1 MRRKLLEK
9 IEILEARLVER
20 NFKIQQ
26 LTDEKLNATNQY
38 YACLKDI
45 DQLRDQLFA
54 LRQEKLTVDL
64 EGIVKGM
71 SANDSSIYAVGNR
84 VKSRLDEFEQCIKIQ
99 SIEHGTADGKI
110 DSLIE
115 TLNSFINNQNTENM
129 FNLKKLREREAEISV
144 LKENA
149 ARLESTIADLR
160 KNLEGS
166 RANEEALKARLDQLG
181 YAEQQ
186 IEKLTKQLNDKE
198 SENLALKDS
207 VNTITDELERTKHK
221 LISAN
226 GKQGSMAAKIK
237 KLIERLSK
245 YEPNPESDG
254 SEREAD

>member
-20 NFKIQQ
+20 NLKIQQ
-26 LTDEKLNATNQY
+26 LTDEKLNTANQY

-45 DQLRDQLFA
+45 DQLRDQLFT

-71 SANDSSIYAVGNR
+71 AANDSSIADVGH
-84 VKSRLDEFEQCIKIQ
+84 KL
-99 SIEHGTADGKI
+99 TAAFANSMESLGDHTKAHQNTDGKI
-110 DSLIE
+110 AALSE

-144 LKENA
+144 LKDNA
-149 ARLESTIADLR
+149 DRLESTIADLR
-160 KNLEGS
+160 KNLEDS
-166 RANEEALKARLDQLG
+166 KANEEALKARLDQLG

-207 VNTITDELERTKHK
+207 VNIITDELERTKHK
-221 LISAN
+221 LTSAN

>member
-20 NFKIQQ
+20 NLKIQQ

-84 VKSRLDEFEQCIKIQ
+84 VKSGLDQFEQCIKIQ
-99 SIEHGTADGKI
+99 SIDIGTAACKI
-110 DSLIE
+110 DGLSE

-166 RANEEALKARLDQLG
+166 KANEEALKARLDQLG

-198 SENLALKDS
+198 SENLALMDS

-221 LISAN
+221 LTSAN

-237 KLIERLSK
+237 KLIEKLSK

>member
-26 LTDEKLNATNQY
+26 LTDEKLTATNQY

-45 DQLRDQLFA
+45 DQLRDQLFT
-54 LRQEKLTVDL
+54 LRQEKLTIDL
-64 EGIVKGM
+64 EGIAKGM
-71 SANDSSIYAVGNR
+71 SANDSSIAAVGNR
-84 VKSRLDEFEQCIKIQ
+84 VKSRLDQFEQCIKIQ
-99 SIEHGTADGKI
+99 SIDIGTAAGKI
-110 DSLIE
+110 DSLSE

-129 FNLKKLREREAEISV
+129 FNLKKLREREEEIKALNATCDQKESAICDL
-144 LKENA
+144 LKQ
-149 ARLESTIADLR
+149 LEES
-160 KNLEGS
+160 K
-166 RANEEALKARLDQLG
+166 ANEDALKRRLDQLA
-181 YAEQQ
+181 YAEEQ
-186 IEKLTKQLNDKE
+186 IEKLTKQLNDKD

-207 VNTITDELERTKHK
+207 VNIITDELERTKHK
-221 LISAN
+221 LTSAN